1 MKTGSR
7 QQLLVIV
14 TIAVVALFAGD
25 KLIYSPLLSLWKA
38 RAKEIKELQG
48 QIRRGSAMV
57 NNEQVIHGK
66 WDKMQTNTLPSNQSA
81 ALEKISKA
89 FRDWAEESGASLNGV
104 TPQWKSDSDEYKTVV
119 CRVDASGTLWMLS
132 RFIYDIEK
140 DPMGL
145 KLESVDFS
153 SRDNTGQQ
161 MTLALQVNGLVLNS
175 QEE

>member
-1 MKTGSR
+1 MKTSSR
-7 QQLLVIV
+7 QQLLIV
-14 TIAVVALFAGD
+14 ATIVVVALFASD
-25 KLIYSPLLSLWKA
+25 RLIYTPLKHLWQA
-38 RAKEIKELQG
+38 RAKEVKDLRG
-48 QIRRGSAMV
+48 QIRRGSATIK
-57 NNEQVIHGK
+57 NEQAINGK
-66 WDKMQTNTLPSNQSA
+66 WDQMRTNTLPNNQSA

-89 FRDWAEESGASLNGV
+89 FHDWAQESGASLNGV

-145 KLESVDFS
+145 KLESVDLS

-161 MTLALQVNGLVLNS
+161 LTLALQVSGLVLTS
-175 QEE
+175 QEQ

>member
-1 MKTGSR
+1 MKTGNR
-7 QQLLVIV
+7 QQLLLVA
-14 TIAVVALFAGD
+14 TIAVVALLAGD
-25 KLIYSPLLSLWKA
+25 RLIYSPLKNLWQA
-38 RAKEIKELQG
+38 RAKEIKELHG
-48 QIRRGSAMV
+48 QIRRGSATIK
-57 NNEQVIHGK
+57 NEQVIHGT
-66 WDKMQTNTLPSNQSA
+66 WDQMRTNTLPNNQSG
-81 ALEKISKA
+81 ALEQISKA
-89 FRDWAEESGASLNGV
+89 FHDWAEESGASLNGV

-161 MTLALQVNGLVLNS
+161 LTLGLQVSGLVLTS
-175 QEE
+175 QEQ

>member
-1 MKTGSR
+1 MKTDNR
-7 QQLLVIV
+7 QQLLLVA
-14 TIAVVALFAGD
+14 TIAVVALLAGD
-25 KLIYSPLLSLWKA
+25 RLIYSPLKNLWQA
-38 RAKEIKELQG
+38 RAKEIKELHG
-48 QIRRGSAMV
+48 QIRRGLATIK
-57 NNEQVIHGK
+57 NEQAIHGT
-66 WDKMQTNTLPSNQSA
+66 WDQMRTNTLPNNQSG
-81 ALEKISKA
+81 ALEQISKA
-89 FRDWAEESGASLNGV
+89 FHDWAEESGASLNGV

-161 MTLALQVNGLVLNS
+161 LTLGLQVSGLVLTS
-175 QEE
+175 QEQ

>member
-1 MKTGSR
+1 MKTGGR
-7 QQLLVIV
+7 QQLLIIL

-25 KLIYSPLLSLWKA
+25 KLIYSPLLNLWRA
-38 RAKEIKELQG
+38 RAKEIKELRG
-48 QIRRGSAMV
+48 QIRRGSATIK
-57 NNEQVIHGK
+57 NEPVIQGR
-66 WDKMQTNTLPSNQSA
+66 WTQMQTNTLPGNQSA

-104 TPQWKSDSDEYKTVV
+104 TPQWKSDSEEYKTVV

-140 DPMGL
+140 DPLGL

-153 SRDNTGQQ
+153 SRDNTGKQ
-161 MTLALQVNGLVLNS
+161 MTLALQVSGLVLNS
-175 QEE
+175 PEQ

>member
-1 MKTGSR
+1 MKTSSR
-7 QQLLVIV
+7 QQLLIV
-14 TIAVVALFAGD
+14 ATIVVVALFASD
-25 KLIYSPLLSLWKA
+25 RLIYTPLKHLWQA
-38 RAKEIKELQG
+38 RAKEVKDLRG
-48 QIRRGSAMV
+48 QIRRGSATIK
-57 NNEQVIHGK
+57 NEQAINGK
-66 WDKMQTNTLPSNQSA
+66 WDQMRTNTLPNNQSA

-89 FRDWAEESGASLNGV
+89 FHDWAQESGASLNGV

-145 KLESVDFS
+145 KLESVDLS

-161 MTLALQVNGLVLNS
+161 ITLALQVSGLVLTS

>member
-1 MKTGSR
+1 MKAGHR
-7 QQLLVIV
+7 QQLLVV
-14 TIAVVALFAGD
+14 ATVAVVALLASD
-25 KLIYSPLLSLWKA
+25 RLIYTPLKNLWQA
-38 RAKEIKELQG
+38 RAKEVKELRG
-48 QIRRGSAMV
+48 QIRRGSATIKSERV
-57 NNEQVIHGK
+57 IYGQWEQ
-66 WDKMQTNTLPSNQSA
+66 MRTNTLPNNQST

-89 FRDWAEESGASLNGV
+89 FHDWAEESGASLNGV

-161 MTLALQVNGLVLNS
+161 MTLALQVSGLVLTS
-175 QEE
+175 QEQ

>member
-1 MKTGSR
+1 MKTGNR
-7 QQLLVIV
+7 QQLLIVV
-14 TIAVVALFAGD
+14 TIAVVALLAGD
-25 KLIYSPLLSLWKA
+25 KLMYTPLKNLWQA
-38 RAKEIKELQG
+38 RAKEVKELRG
-48 QIRRGSAMV
+48 QIRRGSATI
-57 NNEQVIHGK
+57 NNERVIYGQ
-66 WDKMQTNTLPSNQSA
+66 WEQIQTNTLPSNQSA

-145 KLESVDFS
+145 KLESVDLS

-161 MTLALQVNGLVLNS
+161 LTLALQVSGLVLNS
-175 QEE
+175 QEH

>member
-7 QQLLVIV
+7 QHLLIIL

-25 KLIYSPLLSLWKA
+25 RLIYSPLLNLWRA

-48 QIRRGSAMV
+48 QIRRGSATIR
-57 NNEQVIHGK
+57 NEPVIQGN
-66 WDKMQTNTLPSNQSA
+66 WNQMQTNTLPGNQSA

-89 FRDWAEESGASLNGV
+89 FRDWAQESGASLNGV
-104 TPQWKSDSDEYKTVV
+104 TPQWKSDSEEYKTVV

-161 MTLALQVNGLVLNS
+161 MTLALQVSGLVLNS
-175 QEE
+175 TEQ

>member
-7 QQLLVIV
+7 QQLLIIV
-14 TIAVVALFAGD
+14 TITVVALFAGD
-25 KLIYSPLLSLWKA
+25 KLIYSPLVNLWRA
-38 RAKEIKELQG
+38 RTKEIKELHG
-48 QIRRGSAMV
+48 QIRRGSATIQ
-57 NNEQVIHGK
+57 NEQAIHGK
-66 WDKMQTNTLPSNQSA
+66 WGQMRTNTLPSNQSE

-104 TPQWKSDSDEYKTVV
+104 TPQWKNDSDEYKTVV
-119 CRVDASGTLWMLS
+119 CRVDATGTLWMLS

-140 DPMGL
+140 DPLGL

-161 MTLALQVNGLVLNS
+161 LTLALQVSGLVLNS
-175 QEE
+175 QEQ